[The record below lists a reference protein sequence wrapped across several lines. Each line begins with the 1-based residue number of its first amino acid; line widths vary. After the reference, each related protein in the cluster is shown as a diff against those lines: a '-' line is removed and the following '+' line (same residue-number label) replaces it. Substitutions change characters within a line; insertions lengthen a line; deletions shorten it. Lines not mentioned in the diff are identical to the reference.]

1 MTRRRK
7 LTWMMRLLGAA
18 LWVHL
23 AALLPQRG
31 HALAAGADFL
41 RAEIPARPAALGGA
55 FAAFDDDVS
64 AFLWNPAALSA
75 LKQPLVGATHFSSI
89 VDTAFNQASFVQ
101 PLRIWDQR
109 AGIGLSIQHSSTSD
123 FDQIDLNG
131 NNVGAVENY
140 DLVLLAGGGIRIS
153 KTLGVG
159 LNLKTFNSRLAE
171 FRSRGFAVDLGL
183 QSQVHP
189 RVSFGVALMDV
200 GVQEAYDQ
208 VADPL
213 PTLFR
218 LGAKGVLLKDEET
231 TLNLAAQLDRPWATN
246 GPITLAVAAEYWYRD
261 IVAFRSGWKLG
272 VDLGPFSLGLGFK
285 YQGFNLDYS
294 YNSLGDLGQ
303 THRFSAG
310 AELGTLFQRLG
321 WTVKPI
327 EGMRPN
333 GPDSNRF
340 TAPQEAR

>member
-1 MTRRRK
+1 VK
-7 LTWMMRLLGAA
+7 RLRGGFLLAG
-18 LWVHL
+18 L
-23 AALLPQRG
+23 AALLPQRA

-41 RAEIPARPAALGGA
+41 RAEIPARPAAIAGA

-75 LKQPLVGATHFSSI
+75 LKQPLVGATHFTSI
-89 VDTAFNQASFVQ
+89 VDTAFDQASFVQ
-101 PLRIWDQR
+101 PLRVWDQA
-109 AGIGLSIQHSSTSD
+109 AGIGLSIQDSSTSN
-123 FDQIDLNG
+123 FDQIDSNG
-131 NNVGAVENY
+131 NDVGAVENY
-140 DLVLLAGGGIRIS
+140 DLVLLVGGGLRLS
-153 KTLGVG
+153 KTLGLG

-183 QSQVHP
+183 QSQLNP

-200 GVQEAYDQ
+200 GAQEAYDQ

-218 LGAKGVLLKDEET
+218 LGVKGVVIKDEET
-231 TLNLAAQLDRPWATN
+231 TLQVAAQLDRPWATN
-246 GPITLAVAAEYWYRD
+246 GPITLAVGAEYWYRD
-261 IVAFRSGWKLG
+261 MVAFRSGWRFG
-272 VDLGPFSLGLGFK
+272 EDLGPFSLGLGFK
-285 YQGFNLDYS
+285 YQGFNLDYA

-303 THRFSAG
+303 THRFSVG

-327 EGMRPN
+327 EGLRPDRSD
-333 GPDSNRF
+333 PNRIS
-340 TAPQEAR
+340 APLGAR